1 MLKREVGLAG
11 DLSRRLAFREP
22 TFHTGAMT
30 YAELRASDAE
40 RERVVTFLREHA
52 LLGRLDDDEL
62 EERIGLAYAS
72 VTVGDLEQLIADL
85 PRASRQPAPRRS
97 FTPTKT
103 KTTRSGPPPAL
114 IAGGIGALILTGLPF
129 ALIGVVVAVGLALLA
144 VVFALS
150 VVFGPILLIGLLIV
164 LASKRRHAPRRRHT
178 HFRPQY

>member
-1 MLKREVGLAG
+1 
-11 DLSRRLAFREP
+11 
-22 TFHTGAMT
+22 MT

-52 LLGRLDDDEL
+52 LLGRLNDEEL
-62 EERIGLAYAS
+62 EDRIGLAYAS
-72 VTVGDLEQLIADL
+72 VTIGDLEQLIADL

-97 FTPTKT
+97 FTPTKA
-103 KTTRSGPPPAL
+103 KRSGPPPAV

-129 ALIGVVVAVGLALLA
+129 ALIGVVVAVGVALLA

-150 VVFGPILLIGLLIV
+150 VVFGPILLIALLIV
-164 LASKRRHAPRRRHT
+164 LAAKRRHQPHRRRPA

>member
-1 MLKREVGLAG
+1 
-11 DLSRRLAFREP
+11 
-22 TFHTGAMT
+22 MT

-85 PRASRQPAPRRS
+85 PRASRQPAPRRG

-103 KTTRSGPPPAL
+103 NRSGPPPAL

-129 ALIGVVVAVGLALLA
+129 ALIGVVVAVGIALLA

-150 VVFGPILLIGLLIV
+150 VVFGPILLIALLIV

-178 HFRPQY
+178 HFRPTY

>member
-1 MLKREVGLAG
+1 
-11 DLSRRLAFREP
+11 
-22 TFHTGAMT
+22 MT

-52 LLGRLDDDEL
+52 LLGRLDDEEL

-72 VTVGDLEQLIADL
+72 KTVGDLEVLIGDL
-85 PRASRQPAPRRS
+85 PRGSRQPTPRRQ
-97 FTPTKT
+97 FAATK
-103 KTTRSGPPPAL
+103 RSGPSPAL

-129 ALIGVVVAVGLALLA
+129 ALIGIVLAIVLAVLA

-150 VVFGPILLIGLLIV
+150 VVLGPILLIALVIV
-164 LASKRRHAPRRRHT
+164 LASKRRHAPRRRHA

>member
-1 MLKREVGLAG
+1 
-11 DLSRRLAFREP
+11 
-22 TFHTGAMT
+22 MT

-72 VTVGDLEQLIADL
+72 VTVGDLERLIADL
-85 PRASRQPAPRRS
+85 PRASRQPVPHRTFKPAP
-97 FTPTKT
+97 KQ
-103 KTTRSGPPPAL
+103 RSGPPPAL

-129 ALIGVVVAVGLALLA
+129 ALIGVVLAVGVALLA

-150 VVFGPILLIGLLIV
+150 VVFGPILLIALLIV
-164 LASKRRHAPRRRHT
+164 LASKRRRAPRRRHT
-178 HFRPQY
+178 HFRPTY

>member
-1 MLKREVGLAG
+1 
-11 DLSRRLAFREP
+11 
-22 TFHTGAMT
+22 MT

-52 LLGRLDDDEL
+52 LLGRLDDEEL

-72 VTVGDLEQLIADL
+72 KTVGDLEHLIGDL
-85 PRASRQPAPRRS
+85 PRASRQPAPRRR
-97 FTPTKT
+97 PAPA
-103 KTTRSGPPPAL
+103 RSGPPKAV

-129 ALIGVVVAVGLALLA
+129 ALIGVVIALGIALLA

-150 VVFGPILLIGLLIV
+150 VVFGPILLIALLIV
-164 LASKRRHAPRRRHT
+164 LASKRRHQPRR

>member
-1 MLKREVGLAG
+1 
-11 DLSRRLAFREP
+11 
-22 TFHTGAMT
+22 MT

-52 LLGRLDDDEL
+52 LLGRLNDEEL
-62 EERIGLAYAS
+62 EDRIGLAYAS
-72 VTVGDLEQLIADL
+72 VTIGDLEQLIADL

-97 FTPTKT
+97 FTPTKA
-103 KTTRSGPPPAL
+103 KRSGPPPAV

-129 ALIGVVVAVGLALLA
+129 ALIGVVVAVGVALLA

-150 VVFGPILLIGLLIV
+150 VVFGPILLIALLIV
-164 LASKRRHAPRRRHT
+164 LASKRRHAPRRRPT